1 MNRNVIKSVQK
12 WLLTATLGI
21 WYDALV
27 EGAPIFNWSLIMVWC
42 TYGDKDLNLSSVSH
56 KDIALLND
64 HYSQLYRKEQIF
76 TFTMYHRYNIE
87 KYAFVA
93 QC

>member
-1 MNRNVIKSVQK
+1 M
-12 WLLTATLGI
+12 
-21 WYDALV
+21 
-27 EGAPIFNWSLIMVWC
+27 
-42 TYGDKDLNLSSVSH
+42 GDKDLNLSSVSH

-76 TFTMYHRYNIE
+76 TFTMYHKYHID